1 MSAATTAQSVGQRRR
16 TPGAVRMV
24 RVSRGAALYLVLL
37 LGCVTYLFP
46 FFWMVTTSLKTVSNL
61 YADPIQWIPVPA
73 VWENYAEMWKTGKSG
88 NWLINS
94 TIVTLVS
101 VVTVTVSSTLVAFGF
116 SRFRWPGS
124 RFQFILVLSTLM
136 LPGHMTII
144 PRYVMFNQLQWLDT
158 LLPLIVPTF
167 FGAPFYIFLLR
178 QFFQT
183 LPRELDEAARMDGAS
198 SWYVLTR
205 VIVPL
210 SKPAISTVAAL
221 TFVNAWTDFFEPLV
235 YLGRPENQTWQ
246 VGLFWFRTYNEGGA
260 GFGAYSAGGAG
271 DPSNLM
277 HLLMAASVISVI
289 PMIIAFFV
297 AQKQFIQGVAL
308 TGMKT

>member
-1 MSAATTAQSVGQRRR
+1 MSAATAESVSYRRR
-16 TPGAVRMV
+16 SAGSVRSLRIGRWV
-24 RVSRGAALYLVLL
+24 GVYLL
-37 LGCVTYLFP
+37 LLVGCVTYLFP
-46 FFWMVTTSLKTVSNL
+46 FFWMVTTSLKTIANL
-61 YADPIQWIPVPA
+61 YVDPVQWIPIPA
-73 VWENYAEMWKTGKSG
+73 VWENYAEMWGVGKTG

-94 TIVTLVS
+94 AIVSIVS
-101 VVTVTVSSTLVAFGF
+101 VVTITVSSTVVAFGF
-116 SRFRWPGS
+116 ARFRWPGS
-124 RFQFILVLSTLM
+124 RIQFVMVLSTLM

-144 PRYVMFNQLQWLDT
+144 PKYVMFNQLQWLDT
-158 LLPLIVPTF
+158 LLPLIVPTL

-183 LPRELDEAARMDGAS
+183 LPVELDEAARMDGAS
-198 SWYVLTR
+198 SWFVLTR

-221 TFVNAWTDFFEPLV
+221 TFVNAWTDFFEPLI
-235 YLGRPENQTWQ
+235 YLGRAENQTWQ
-246 VGLFWFRTYNEGGA
+246 VGLFWFRTYSEGGA
-260 GFGAYSAGGAG
+260 GFGAIGASGAG

-277 HLLMAASVISVI
+277 HLLMAASVISVT